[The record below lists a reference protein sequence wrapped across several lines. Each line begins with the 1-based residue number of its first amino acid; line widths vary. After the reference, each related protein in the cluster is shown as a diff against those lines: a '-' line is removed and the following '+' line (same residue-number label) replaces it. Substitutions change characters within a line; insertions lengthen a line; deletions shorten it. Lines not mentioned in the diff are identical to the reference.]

1 VNSIEQRYRTRTAAS
16 AAINARAA
24 RVMTGGD
31 TRSVTYYRPYPL
43 TIARGEGP
51 FLWDVD
57 GNRYIDLL
65 GNYTSLVHG
74 NAYPPIVE
82 AIARASAKG
91 TAWPARNEAQIEL
104 AELICERVA
113 SVERVRLCNSGSEAG
128 MLAAQ
133 LSRRATGRGRLL
145 MARQGYH
152 GSYDDLEA
160 EWAGEG
166 GRTMLA
172 EYGDASSFE
181 AVLAR
186 HGGEIAAAFLEPIL
200 GSSGIVAPPP
210 DFLPR
215 VAAAA
220 RRAGA
225 LFVIDEVITLRL
237 GIGGAQATAG
247 VTPDLTMMGKI
258 IGGGLPV
265 GALGGHGDLMAHF
278 DPTGPH
284 AMHHSGTFNG
294 NPLTCEAG
302 VVSVRELNAER
313 IAAMDRMA
321 ARMQAEM
328 ERAAAALG
336 LLQFGFRRAGSL
348 MNVTFDALGPVAVHA
363 PAARMMENF
372 HLAALNQGLFFA
384 PRGLLALST
393 VMTDDLVGE
402 ICARAAAALGDL
414 VKETNLMD

>member
-1 VNSIEQRYRTRTAAS
+1 MNSIEQRYRARTPAS
-16 AAINARAA
+16 AATGARAA
-24 RVMTGGD
+24 RVMPGGD

-43 TIARGEGP
+43 TIARGQGP
-51 FLWDVD
+51 FLWDID

-82 AIARASAKG
+82 AIARVSAQG
-91 TAWPARNEAQIEL
+91 TAWPARNEVQIEL

-133 LSRRATGRGRLL
+133 LSRRATGRGQLL
-145 MARQGYH
+145 MAREGYH
-152 GSYDDLEA
+152 GSYDDLAA

-172 EYGDASSFE
+172 EYGDAASFE
-181 AVLAR
+181 TMLAR
-186 HGGEIAAAFLEPIL
+186 HGGQIAAVFLEPIL
-200 GSSGIVAPPP
+200 GSSGIIAPPP

-215 VAAAA
+215 VAEAA

-225 LFVIDEVITLRL
+225 LFVVDEVITLRL
-237 GIGGAQATAG
+237 GIGGAQAAAG
-247 VTPDLTMMGKI
+247 IAPDLTMMGKI

-265 GALGGHGDLMAHF
+265 GALGGRADLMAHF
-278 DPTGPH
+278 DPAGEHP
-284 AMHHSGTFNG
+284 MHHSGTFNG
-294 NPLTCEAG
+294 NPLTCAAG
-302 VVSVRELNAER
+302 VVSLRELNADR

-321 ARMQAEM
+321 SQMHSEM
-328 ERAAAALG
+328 ERAAAALR
-336 LLQFGFRRAGSL
+336 LPFAIRRAGSL
-348 MNVTFDALGPVAVHA
+348 MNVTFEGSGAGGVHTR
-363 PAARMMENF
+363 AARMMENF

-384 PRGLLALST
+384 PRGLIALST
-393 VMTDDLVGE
+393 VMNDDLITE
-402 ICARAAAALGDL
+402 ICARAAAALGD
-414 VKETNLMD
+414 VGREANPMD

>member
-1 VNSIEQRYRTRTAAS
+1 
-16 AAINARAA
+16 
-24 RVMTGGD
+24 
-31 TRSVTYYRPYPL
+31 
-43 TIARGEGP
+43 
-51 FLWDVD
+51 
-57 GNRYIDLL
+57 
-65 GNYTSLVHG
+65 
-74 NAYPPIVE
+74 
-82 AIARASAKG
+82 
-91 TAWPARNEAQIEL
+91 
-104 AELICERVA
+104 
-113 SVERVRLCNSGSEAG
+113 

-133 LSRRATGRGRLL
+133 LARRATGRGRLL

-186 HGGEIAAAFLEPIL
+186 HGGEIAAVFLEPIL
-200 GSSGIVAPPP
+200 GSSGIVTPPP

-265 GALGGHGDLMAHF
+265 GALGGRGDLMAHF

-302 VVSVRELNAER
+302 VVSVRELSAER

-336 LLQFGFRRAGSL
+336 LQFGIRRAGSL
-348 MNVTFDALGPVAVHA
+348 MNVTFDASGPVAVHA

>member
-1 VNSIEQRYRTRTAAS
+1 MNAIEQCYRARTPAS
-16 AAINARAA
+16 AAAGGRAA
-24 RVMTGGD
+24 RVMPGGD

-43 TIARGEGP
+43 TIARGQGP
-51 FLWDVD
+51 FLWDID

-82 AIARASAKG
+82 AIGRASAQG

-104 AELICERVA
+104 AELICDRVA
-113 SVERVRLCNSGSEAG
+113 SVERVRFCNSGSEAG

-133 LSRRATGRGRLL
+133 LSRRVTARRQLL

-166 GRTMLA
+166 GRTMLG

-181 AVLAR
+181 TILAR
-186 HGGEIAAAFLEPIL
+186 HGDEIASVFLEPVL
-200 GSSGIVAPPP
+200 GSGGIIVPPL

-215 VAAAA
+215 VAEAA

-225 LFVIDEVITLRL
+225 LFVVDEVITLRL
-237 GIGGAQATAG
+237 GTGGAQAAAG
-247 VTPDLTMMGKI
+247 ITPDLTMMGKI

-265 GALGGHGDLMAHF
+265 GALGGRADLMAHF
-278 DPTGPH
+278 DPAGEHPT
-284 AMHHSGTFNG
+284 HHSGTFNG
-294 NPLTCEAG
+294 NPLSCAAG
-302 VVSVRELNAER
+302 VVSMRELTTDR
-313 IAAMDRMA
+313 IAAMDRMGS
-321 ARMQAEM
+321 RMHSEI

-336 LLQFGFRRAGSL
+336 LPFGIRRAGSL
-348 MNVTFDALGPVAVHA
+348 MNVSFEGSGAGGVHTRT
-363 PAARMMENF
+363 ARMMENF

-384 PRGLLALST
+384 PRGLIALST
-393 VMTDDLVGE
+393 VMNDELVTE
-402 ICARAAAALGDL
+402 ICERAAAALGD
-414 VKETNLMD
+414 VARKTDPID

>member
-1 VNSIEQRYRTRTAAS
+1 MNSIEQRYRARTSAS
-16 AAINARAA
+16 AAIGARAA
-24 RVMTGGD
+24 RVMPGGD
-31 TRSVTYYRPYPL
+31 TRSVTYHRPYPL
-43 TIARGEGP
+43 TLARGAGP
-51 FLWDVD
+51 HLWDLD

-82 AIARASAKG
+82 AIARASAQG
-91 TAWPARNEAQIEL
+91 TAWPARNLAQIEL

-133 LSRRATGRGRLL
+133 LSRRVTARGRLL

-166 GRTMLA
+166 GRTLLA

-181 AVLAR
+181 AALAR
-186 HGGEIAAAFLEPIL
+186 HGDQIAAVFLEPVL
-200 GSSGIVAPPP
+200 GSSGIITPPP

-215 VAAAA
+215 VAGAA

-237 GIGGAQATAG
+237 GIGGAQAAAG
-247 VTPDLTMMGKI
+247 VAPDLTMMGKI
-258 IGGGLPV
+258 VGGGLPV
-265 GALGGHGDLMAHF
+265 GALGGRADLMAHF
-278 DPTGPH
+278 DPAGPH

-294 NPLTCEAG
+294 NPLTCAAG
-302 VVSVRELNAER
+302 VVSLRELSAGR

-321 ARMQAEM
+321 ARMQAEL

-336 LLQFGFRRAGSL
+336 LPFGIRRAGSL
-348 MNVTFDALGPVAVHA
+348 MNVTFDSSGPGDVHT

-372 HLAALNQGLFFA
+372 HLAALNAGLFFA
-384 PRGLLALST
+384 PRGLIALST
-393 VMTDDLVGE
+393 VMTAELIAE
-402 ICARAAAALGDL
+402 ICERAAAALGE
-414 VKETNLMD
+414 VARETNLMD

>member
-1 VNSIEQRYRTRTAAS
+1 
-16 AAINARAA
+16 
-24 RVMTGGD
+24 MPGGD
-31 TRSVTYYRPYPL
+31 TRSVTYHRPYPL
-43 TIARGEGP
+43 TIARGAGP
-51 FLWDVD
+51 FLWDLD

-82 AIARASAKG
+82 AIAQASARG
-91 TAWPARNEAQIEL
+91 TAWPARNETQIEL
-104 AELICERVA
+104 VELICGRVA

-133 LSRRATGRGRLL
+133 LSRRVTGRGRLL

-152 GSYDDLEA
+152 GSYDDLEP

-172 EYGDASSFE
+172 DYDDATSFE
-181 AVLAR
+181 SVLAR
-186 HGGEIAAAFLEPIL
+186 HGDEIAAVFLEPIL
-200 GSSGIVAPPP
+200 GSSGIIAPPP
-210 DFLPR
+210 DFLSR

-237 GIGGAQATAG
+237 GFGGAQAAAG

-265 GALGGHGDLMAHF
+265 GGLGGRADLMAHF
-278 DPTGPH
+278 DPAGPH
-284 AMHHSGTFNG
+284 PMHHSGTFNG
-294 NPLTCEAG
+294 NPLTCAAG
-302 VVSVRELNAER
+302 VVSVRELSSER
-313 IAAMDRMA
+313 IAAMDLMA
-321 ARMQAEM
+321 ARIQAEL
-328 ERAAAALG
+328 EGAAATLG
-336 LLQFGFRRAGSL
+336 LPFGIRRAGSL
-348 MNVTFDALGPVAVHA
+348 MNVTFDGAGAGDVHA

-384 PRGLLALST
+384 PRGLIALST
-393 VMTDDLVGE
+393 VMTGDLIAE
-402 ICARAAAALGDL
+402 ICQRAAAALSDL
-414 VKETNLMD
+414 AKEPTLAD

>member
-1 VNSIEQRYRTRTAAS
+1 MKSIEQRYRARTAAS
-16 AAINARAA
+16 AALGARAA
-24 RVMTGGD
+24 RVMPGGD

-43 TIARGEGP
+43 TIARGQGP
-51 FLWDVD
+51 FLGDVD
-57 GNRYIDLL
+57 GNRYI
-65 GNYTSLVHG
+65 
-74 NAYPPIVE
+74 
-82 AIARASAKG
+82 ARAGGNG
-91 TAWPARNEAQIEL
+91 TAWAARNEAQIEL
-104 AELICERVA
+104 AELIRERVT

-133 LSRRATGRGRLL
+133 LSRRVTGRGQLL

-186 HGGEIAAAFLEPIL
+186 HGGEIAAVFLEPIL
-200 GSSGIVAPPP
+200 GSSGIIAPPP

-215 VAAAA
+215 VADAA
-220 RRAGA
+220 RCAGA

-237 GIGGAQATAG
+237 GIGGAQAAAG

-265 GALGGHGDLMAHF
+265 GALGGRADLMAHF
-278 DPTGPH
+278 DPAGEHP
-284 AMHHSGTFNG
+284 MHHSGTFNG
-294 NPLTCEAG
+294 NPLTCAAG
-302 VVSVRELNAER
+302 VVSVRELSAER

-321 ARMQAEM
+321 ARMQAEL
-328 ERAAAALG
+328 ERTAAALG
-336 LLQFGFRRAGSL
+336 LPFGIRRAGSL
-348 MNVTFDALGPVAVHA
+348 MNVTFDGSGGGGVHA
-363 PAARMMENF
+363 RAARMMENF
-372 HLAALNQGLFFA
+372 HLAALNEGLFFA
-384 PRGLLALST
+384 PRGLIALST
-393 VMTDDLVGE
+393 VITDDLMVE
-402 ICARAAAALGDL
+402 ICERAAAAFGDL
-414 VKETNLMD
+414 VKETNFMD

>member
-1 VNSIEQRYRTRTAAS
+1 MNPIEQSYRERTPAS
-16 AAINARAA
+16 AAIAARAA
-24 RVMTGGD
+24 RVLPGGD
-31 TRSVTYYRPYPL
+31 TRSVTYHRPYPL
-43 TIARGEGP
+43 AIARGAGP

-57 GNRYIDLL
+57 GNRYVDLL

-82 AIARASAKG
+82 AIARASAQG

-113 SVERVRLCNSGSEAG
+113 SVERVRFCNSGREAG

-133 LSRRATGRGRLL
+133 LSRRVTGRGRLL
-145 MARQGYH
+145 MAREGYH

-172 EYGDASSFE
+172 EYGDAPSFE
-181 AVLAR
+181 AALAR
-186 HGGEIAAAFLEPIL
+186 HGDEIAAVFLEPIL
-200 GSSGIVAPPP
+200 GSSGIITPPP

-215 VAAAA
+215 VAGAA

-237 GIGGAQATAG
+237 GLGGAQAVAG

-265 GALGGHGDLMAHF
+265 GALGGRADLMAHF

-294 NPLTCEAG
+294 NPLTCAAG
-302 VVSVRELNAER
+302 VVSLGELDAGR

-336 LLQFGFRRAGSL
+336 LPFGIRRAGSL
-348 MNVTFDALGPVAVHA
+348 MNVTFDRSGAGGVHT
-363 PAARMMENF
+363 PAARMMEIF
-372 HLAALNQGLFFA
+372 HLAALNHGLFFA
-384 PRGLLALST
+384 PRGLIALST
-393 VMTDDLVGE
+393 VITGDLIAE
-402 ICARAAAALGDL
+402 ICERAAAALGDL
-414 VKETNLMD
+414 VKETKLMD

>member
-1 VNSIEQRYRTRTAAS
+1 
-16 AAINARAA
+16 
-24 RVMTGGD
+24 M
-31 TRSVTYYRPYPL
+31 
-43 TIARGEGP
+43 
-51 FLWDVD
+51 WDVD

-65 GNYTSLVHG
+65 GNYTSLAHG

-133 LSRRATGRGRLL
+133 LSRRVTGRRQLL
-145 MARQGYH
+145 MAQQGYH
-152 GSYDDLEA
+152 GSYDGLEA

-181 AVLAR
+181 AVLAH
-186 HGGEIAAAFLEPIL
+186 HGSEIAAVFLEPIL

-220 RRAGA
+220 RRTGA

-237 GIGGAQATAG
+237 GIGGAQAATG

-265 GALGGHGDLMAHF
+265 GAFGGRAELMAHF
-278 DPTGPH
+278 DPAGPH
-284 AMHHSGTFNG
+284 VMHHSGTFNG
-294 NPLTCEAG
+294 NPLTCAAG
-302 VVSVRELNAER
+302 VVSVRELSAER

-321 ARMQAEM
+321 ARMQEEM
-328 ERAAAALG
+328 QRAAAVLD
-336 LLQFGFRRAGSL
+336 LPFGIRRAGSL
-348 MNVTFDALGPVAVHA
+348 MNVTFDGSGPGDVHA
-363 PAARMMENF
+363 PAARVMENF

-384 PRGLLALST
+384 PRGLIALST
-393 VMTDDLVGE
+393 VMTADLIEE
-402 ICARAAAALGDL
+402 ICERAAAALGDFA
-414 VKETNLMD
+414 KEANLME